1 MTAKNDNPVDIGAK
15 TLVGCSRSSMLEPKN
30 DGIYV
35 IELCSGE
42 LRHRRYLGPGAQSNA
57 WWLDME
63 SGLEF
68 SETSV
73 MYAWRIVGVGSE
85 KFQTDLENSA
95 GLAHGNGSSNKE

>member
-1 MTAKNDNPVDIGAK
+1 
-15 TLVGCSRSSMLEPKN
+15 
-30 DGIYV
+30 
-35 IELCSGE
+35 
-42 LRHRRYLGPGAQSNA
+42 
-57 WWLDME
+57 ME

-95 GLAHGNGSSNKE
+95 GLAHGKWEQ